1 MSRQNVSILPVFSNP
16 QMAEALC
23 QGRSEAEA
31 KRTLDMEMPSRQ
43 FPQREDGAVLLQL
56 MSYDKILFQDL
67 EVLQQKFL
75 LETDRA

>member
-1 MSRQNVSILPVFSNP
+1 MSRHNPSILPVTSNP

-67 EVLQQKFL
+67 EVLQQNFATD
-75 LETDRA
+75 LEK

>member
-1 MSRQNVSILPVFSNP
+1 
-16 QMAEALC
+16 MAEALC